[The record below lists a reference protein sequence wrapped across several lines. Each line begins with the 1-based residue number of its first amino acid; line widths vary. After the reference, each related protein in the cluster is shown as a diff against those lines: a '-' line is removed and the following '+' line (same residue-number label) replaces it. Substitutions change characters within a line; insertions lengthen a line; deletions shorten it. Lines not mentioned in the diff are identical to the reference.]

1 MTVDIIKTDFQ
12 KKKKMTDRLNLLQ
25 NFFMSIADYIFN

>member
-12 KKKKMTDRLNLLQ
+12 KKKMTDRLNLLQ